1 MKTTILTIA
10 LALGTLQFGFAQT
23 QSSTSERTKEQ
34 TQTTVNPDG
43 TAAHHA
49 QTTHERT
56 ESSENPDGSS
66 TTVHT
71 QQKNSHTRERT
82 DTPTGSKTTE
92 SHSSSSG
99 SSSSS
104 TPPPVK

>member
-1 MKTTILTIA
+1 MKTTLLTIA
-10 LALGTLQFGFAQT
+10 LAVGTLQYGFAQT
-23 QSSTSERTKEQ
+23 QSTTSERTRQQ

-43 TAAHHA
+43 TAVHHA

-56 ESSENPDGSS
+56 DSTDNPDGSS

-71 QQKNSHTRERT
+71 QQKNSHTRMKT
-82 DTPTGSKTTE
+82 DTPTGTKTTE
-92 SHSSSSG
+92 SHSSSS

-104 TPPPVK
+104 TTPPIQ

>member
-10 LALGTLQFGFAQT
+10 LAVGTLQYGFAQT

-43 TAAHHA
+43 TAVHHA

-56 ESSENPDGSS
+56 DSTANPDGTS

-71 QQKNSHTRERT
+71 QQRNSHTRVRT
-82 DTPTGSKTTE
+82 DTPVGSKTTE
-92 SHSSSSG
+92 SHSSSS

-104 TPPPVK
+104 TTPPVK